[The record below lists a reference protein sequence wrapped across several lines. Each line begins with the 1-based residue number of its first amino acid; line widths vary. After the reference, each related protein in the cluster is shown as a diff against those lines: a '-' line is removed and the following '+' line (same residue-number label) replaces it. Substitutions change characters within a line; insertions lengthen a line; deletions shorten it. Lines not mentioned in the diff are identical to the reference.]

1 MNVGGDMR
9 PSQLLFTFGVGSL
22 LDLPNIS
29 ALIMGLD
36 DWDTRYCREIA
47 EDRLVAALQRRVGA
61 QMSKLCLPPIQVD
74 DFDWASTASI
84 VGVPVCAFPRWLR
97 CPVCDT
103 MAMVE
108 SGVFQLQPDRYRR
121 DRTRYVHAGCT
132 KATNPTALSV
142 RFLLACRKGHLTDF
156 PWIEDVHAGV
166 APCKPSRL
174 TLPQYGATGDASD
187 IIVKCRECNR
197 ERRMGDAFDSDLTKF
212 KCPGHH
218 PHLRIVEQKGCKEP
232 VKTILLG
239 ASNSWFPIV
248 MSALSIPREEDKL
261 AKLIEERWVDL
272 KDIPSFEVA
281 KFATATSRMPAF
293 AEFTAD
299 QVRQS
304 DSIF

>member
-1 MNVGGDMR
+1 
-9 PSQLLFTFGVGSL
+9 
-22 LDLPNIS
+22 
-29 ALIMGLD
+29 
-36 DWDTRYCREIA
+36 
-47 EDRLVAALQRRVGA
+47 
-61 QMSKLCLPPIQVD
+61 
-74 DFDWASTASI
+74 
-84 VGVPVCAFPRWLR
+84 
-97 CPVCDT
+97 
-103 MAMVE
+103 
-108 SGVFQLQPDRYRR
+108 
-121 DRTRYVHAGCT
+121 
-132 KATNPTALSV
+132 
-142 RFLLACRKGHLTDF
+142 
-156 PWIEDVHAGV
+156 
-166 APCKPSRL
+166 
-174 TLPQYGATGDASD
+174 
-187 IIVKCRECNR
+187 
-197 ERRMGDAFDSDLTKF
+197 MGDAFDSDLTKF